1 MKAGISC
8 LPHNLRKCDDNMQDI
23 TKLEN
28 DLWEAA
34 DYLRANSK
42 LTASEYSMPV
52 LGLIFLRHAFNRFK
66 AVKEKIEA
74 DLPAR
79 GGRKRPIIKADFEKQ
94 NAIFLPDKA
103 CFDYLTEIPEDI
115 SPGQAINDAMRL
127 IEDEYENLKGALPKD
142 YNKFEDNL
150 LRDLLRIFNR
160 EALQNAS
167 GDLFG
172 RIYEYFLNKFA
183 MTGAQEGGEFFTP
196 ISLVQTIVNIIEPD
210 HGIVFDPA
218 CGSGGMF
225 VQTGYFIE
233 SKGEKTEKKVTF
245 YGQEKAETNTRL
257 AKMNLAVHGMEI
269 RIFQGNTFYEDL
281 HNLVGKCDFVM
292 ANPPFNVDG
301 VDAKKVSNDP
311 RLPFGLPGINKKT
324 NALSNANYLWI
335 QYFYSYLNENGR
347 AGFVMASS
355 ASDAGHSDK
364 LIREKLVNTGHA
376 DVIISIGTNFFYTRS
391 LPCTLW
397 FFDKGKPEALRD
409 KVLMLDARNI
419 YRKVTRKI
427 SDFTPE
433 QLKNL
438 TSVVRLYRGE
448 RNKYLKLIQEYIDAC
463 HGESLK
469 LTAWIREFEICAD
482 AVIKKS
488 AAYYALKTGRGPGA
502 IFDKNLCDAF
512 HDKLETLRNAYSS
525 YQKEGKNLIQA
536 VARYHDR
543 FSKNQP
549 DFSGNAESVNKQQHK
564 IYEQF
569 QPVSD
574 KIREMEKQI
583 DTLYKL
589 NALIADYAEKEMGC
603 RKDADWNNKEM
614 TALMKDSERLR
625 KKSLD
630 AFKQSVYFHK
640 QVRWLQKRFPDAV
653 FTDVEGLCK
662 QVDLDEIKENDW
674 SLTPGR
680 YVGVAA
686 QAEEDFDVED
696 RLREIH
702 LEIEGLNEEAAEL
715 AEVIKANFE
724 DLAG

>member
-1 MKAGISC
+1 
-8 LPHNLRKCDDNMQDI
+8 MQDI

-34 DYLRANSK
+34 DQLRANSR

-74 DLPAR
+74 GLPER

-94 NAIFLPDKA
+94 NAIFLPDHA
-103 CFDYLTEIPEDI
+103 RFDYLTELPEDL

-196 ISLVQTIVNIIEPD
+196 ISLVQTIVNVIEPD

-257 AKMNLAVHGMEI
+257 AKMNLAVHGLEI
-269 RIFQGNTFYEDL
+269 KIFQGNTFYEDL

-335 QYFYSYLNENGR
+335 QYFYSYLNEKGR

-364 LIREKLVNTGHA
+364 LIREKLVNTGYM
-376 DVIISIGTNFFYTRS
+376 DIIISIGTNFFYTRS

-397 FFDKGKPEALRD
+397 FFDKGKAEALRD

-438 TSVVRLYRGE
+438 SAVVRLYRGE
-448 RNKYLKLIQEYIDAC
+448 RDKYLKSVQEYIDTCSA
-463 HGESLK
+463 EALK
-469 LTAWIREFEICAD
+469 LKPLIQEFEICAD
-482 AVIKKS
+482 AVVKKLS
-488 AAYYALKTGRGPGA
+488 AYYALKTGSGLGA
-502 IFDKNLCDAF
+502 IFDKNICDAF
-512 HDKLETLRNAYSS
+512 HEKSESLKNEYSL
-525 YQKEGKNLIQA
+525 YQKAGKSLIRDL
-536 VARYHDR
+536 ARYQDW
-543 FSKNQP
+543 FSRNQP
-549 DFSGNAESVNKQQHK
+549 DVSGNAESVNKAQHQ

-569 QPVSD
+569 QPISD
-574 KIREMEKQI
+574 KMRDIEKHI
-583 DTLYKL
+583 DTICKL
-589 NALIADYAEKEMGC
+589 NALIAAYAEKEMGC
-603 RKDADWNNKEM
+603 RKDADWNHKEM
-614 TALMKDSERLR
+614 TELMKNSEHLR
-625 KKSLD
+625 KETVDVLR
-630 AFKQSVYFHK
+630 AAVYFHR
-640 QVRWLQKRFPDAV
+640 QARWLQKRFPDAV
-653 FTDVEGLCK
+653 FADVEGLCR
-662 QVDLDEIKENDW
+662 QADLDEIKKNDW

-686 QAEEDFDVED
+686 QAEDDFDFED

-702 LEIEGLNEEAAEL
+702 IEIEGLNEEAAAL
-715 AEVIKANFE
+715 AGVIQANFE
-724 DLAG
+724 EVFPYPLK